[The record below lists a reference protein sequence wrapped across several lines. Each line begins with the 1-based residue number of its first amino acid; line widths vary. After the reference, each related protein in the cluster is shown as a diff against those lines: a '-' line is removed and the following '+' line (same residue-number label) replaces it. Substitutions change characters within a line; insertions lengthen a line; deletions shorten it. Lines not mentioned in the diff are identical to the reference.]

1 MDDSR
6 VEIGRRKEPLWSQR
20 WTQTLGLFMLVSSV
34 FLLLPQRTLHGVDG
48 EVFLSWI
55 EQGRYDYPRHVAY
68 LHLVGALHRL
78 GEPLGMTA
86 LEALLLASALG
97 SGLAAVCLHRMF
109 RLLAPKPFRNGALPA
124 FAAMSAGPCLYYATC
139 AEIHGVFAGPA
150 AAAWWAFARLLLE
163 PKWTRAVVVG
173 LCTGAAASVHA
184 FGHVLLPTIAL
195 AAWSWGGPRRGIPLR
210 WWAGAALAHGAVTS
224 SLASALGV
232 GASGQAVD
240 ILSYCSSQLSALDL
254 ATTPDV
260 LAREWL
266 LPAAPWSIAAA
277 VGLFVRRARVWATA
291 TALALLLHAPFAV
304 LLLGHHRID
313 EGGAYMIGVV
323 PLAVLVAV
331 RILRQREFVL
341 ATLAGFALS
350 LWQVA
355 PQWSD
360 PVRPEFVQDFAA
372 IQGRHKVA
380 LIVGKRH
387 ELDGVRTGVPG
398 AVVIDLGA
406 ALHLWLEDRERGVS
420 LPQWFDGWAARF
432 HAMDLPVLLSQ
443 SALDFFAGTPEP
455 EVRAFWDEH
464 VPTRYAVV
472 PERRH
477 AFRGAFV
484 LPLPETGSR

>member
-20 WTQTLGLFMLVSSV
+20 WTETLGLFMLVSSV

-68 LHLVGALHRL
+68 LHLVGALHRF

-163 PKWTRAVVVG
+163 PKLSRMAAVG

-184 FGHVLLPTIAL
+184 FGHVLLPTIAM
-195 AAWSWGGPRRGIPLR
+195 AAWSWGASHRGVPTR
-210 WWAGAALAHGAVTS
+210 WWVGALVVHCVVTMSVAKALGAGAT
-224 SLASALGV
+224 
-232 GASGQAVD
+232 GQAID
-240 ILSYCSSQLSALDL
+240 IVTFCSKQLEAFDL

-266 LPAAPWSIAAA
+266 LPTAPWSIAAA
-277 VGLFVRRARVWATA
+277 VGLFVARARLWARA
-291 TALALLLHAPFAV
+291 AILGLLLHLPLAV

-341 ATLAGFALS
+341 ATVAGFVLS
-350 LWQVA
+350 LAHVA
-355 PQWSD
+355 PQWREPID
-360 PVRPEFVQDFAA
+360 PSFVQDFAA

-398 AVVIDLGA
+398 VVVIDLGA
-406 ALHLWLEDRERGVS
+406 ALHLWLEDRQRGVS
-420 LPQWFDGWAARF
+420 LSQWFDGWSARF

-464 VPTRYAVV
+464 VPTRYSVV
-472 PERRH
+472 PERRQ

-484 LPLPETGSR
+484 LPLPESGSR

>member
-6 VEIGRRKEPLWSQR
+6 VEIGRKREPRWCQR
-20 WTQTLGLFMLVSSV
+20 WTETFGLFLFVSSL

-55 EQGRYDYPRHVAY
+55 EQGRHDYPRHVGY
-68 LHLVGALHRL
+68 LHVVGALHAL
-78 GEPLGMTA
+78 GSPLGMTA

-109 RLLAPKPFRNGALPA
+109 RLLAPKPFRNGSLPA

-163 PKWTRAVVVG
+163 PKPSRILVVG
-173 LCTGAAASVHA
+173 LCTGAAATVHA
-184 FGHVLLPTIAL
+184 FGHVLLPTLAL
-195 AAWSWGGPRRGIPLR
+195 AAWSWGGARRGVPTR
-210 WWAGAALAHGAVTS
+210 WWVVAAAAHAAVATIV
-224 SLASALGV
+224 AAAFGV
-232 GASGQAVD
+232 GASGQAIDV
-240 ILSYCSSQLSALDL
+240 LSYCAQQLDAFDL
-254 ATTPDV
+254 STAPDV

-266 LPAAPWSIAAA
+266 LPCAPWSVAAA
-277 VGLFVRRARVWATA
+277 VGLFVGRARTWARA
-291 TALALLLHAPFAV
+291 AALGLLLHLPFAV

-313 EGGAYMIGVV
+313 EGGAYMIGIV

-341 ATLAGFALS
+341 ATFAGFALS
-350 LWQVA
+350 LWHVA
-355 PQWSD
+355 PQWSE
-360 PVRPEFVQDFAA
+360 PVRAEFVQDFAE
-372 IQGRHKVA
+372 IQRRHKVV

-406 ALHLWLEDRERGVS
+406 ALHLWLEERDKGVS
-420 LPQWFDGWAARF
+420 LAQWFDGWASRF
-432 HAMDLPVLLSQ
+432 QSADLPVLLSQ
-443 SALDFFAGTPEP
+443 SAVDFFSGTPEP

-472 PERRH
+472 PEKRQ
-477 AFRGAFV
+477 AFHGAFMM
-484 LPLPETGSR
+484 PLPTSGDR